1 MISFPYRAAQVSCLV
16 QFYSMDATDPNSQVA
31 AQIQDVVEKL
41 KAQFEQMSNQIMTKL
56 DDMGSRM
63 ELLEKSL
70 DDMIDKE
77 ESLYFA

>member
-1 MISFPYRAAQVSCLV
+1 
-16 QFYSMDATDPNSQVA
+16 MDATDPNSQVA